1 MLSERQRDIST
12 ETTTKQKTAL
22 LTIFDD
28 EYMQQQRELVSEWER
43 LDWLVDEQGRESF
56 PASDP
61 PGNY

>member
-1 MLSERQRDIST
+1 MLSERQKDIRT
-12 ETTTKQKTAL
+12 EATTKQKTAL